1 MTTTALLIRHGHTDV
16 LGRRLVGRLA
26 GIPLSQDGRR
36 EVHGLQMALRA
47 APLHAIYSSPLE
59 RALET
64 ARPLAAARR
73 LVVQVRA
80 DLNEIDFGD
89 WTGLSFAELAT
100 LPAWQEFNRHRATA
114 RVPHGESAAHVQSR
128 IVAALD
134 GLRTR
139 HEEETFAVVSHADVI
154 RSAILR
160 YTGASLNLFYT
171 VQIDPAS
178 VTAVAL
184 SKTPRVLF
192 VNSRGPFGWATPS
205 ALATAG
211 GTQDEAGP

>member
-1 MTTTALLIRHGHTDV
+1 MTTTALLIRHAHTDV

-26 GIPLSQDGRR
+26 GLRLRR
-36 EVHGLQMALRA
+36 KEVHRLQKALRA

-64 ARPLAAARR
+64 AQPLAAARR

-80 DLNEIDFGD
+80 DLNEVDFGD

-100 LPAWQEFNRHRATA
+100 LPAWQEFNSDRATA
-114 RVPHGESAAHVQSR
+114 RVPHGESAADVQSR

-134 GLRTR
+134 ALRTM
-139 HEEETFAVVSHADVI
+139 HEGKTFAVVSHADVI

-160 YTGASLNLFYT
+160 YTGTSLNLFHT

-184 SKTPRVLF
+184 GKTARLLI

-205 ALATAG
+205 ALAAAG
-211 GTQDEAGP
+211 GTQEEAGP

>member
-1 MTTTALLIRHGHTDV
+1 MTTTALLIRHAHTDV

-26 GIPLSQDGRR
+26 GIPLSQHGRR
-36 EVHGLQMALRA
+36 AVHRLQMALRA

-64 ARPLAAARR
+64 AQPLAAARR

-160 YTGASLNLFYT
+160 YTGTSLNLFHT